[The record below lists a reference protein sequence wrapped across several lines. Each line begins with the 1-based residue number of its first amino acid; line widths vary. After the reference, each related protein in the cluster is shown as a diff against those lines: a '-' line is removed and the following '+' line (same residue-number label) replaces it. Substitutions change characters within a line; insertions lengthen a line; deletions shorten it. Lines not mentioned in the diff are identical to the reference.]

1 MLDIVFLILS
11 ALGKY
16 KSSKAGEKGTG
27 VWGGVIIFIGA
38 FKDEKALSD
47 ATEEK
52 LKQAIEDFLKTF

>member
-27 VWGGVIIFIGA
+27 VWGGVIILIGA

-47 ATEEK
+47 IRADISVAT
-52 LKQAIEDFLKTF
+52 LHLG